1 MAYELALGKVSAL
14 LAGIT
19 TTKPSSDVV
28 VMRRLFEALSSVED
42 AAAGPTVDGAVLVAN
57 ANLAALEDVVCGK
70 TVLLSRCLQTLLV
83 SIYSCIVAKAP
94 GYAVRNI
101 ASTYLALSASKAAPT
116 CSRECS
122 VHVLGLIFATRA
134 FDCGSL
140 ITDAAAGLTKLAKGS
155 DVRLR
160 VAALKALFS
169 MVSGAG
175 TRMGDCHAELVKLA
189 GKCASDRSVEVRLTT
204 AALVAAVAK
213 ASAGCTTVPSE
224 ALLGAVGKGVEDD
237 VAAVQD
243 AFCRAVAAVHAEQ
256 IRAQLD
262 AEEQAKIGLARGV
275 SAQTEQLP
283 KPKRRLISKIA
294 SAMKHAIEEKKPVED
309 YKFRSVVAHLL
320 RNIVKAGTG
329 AARAAQVA
337 VLLHLTQECVALEQ
351 MDGQSD
357 LDWLVGSLVGLTN
370 DPMFSA
376 LPYDEQLYLRARLS
390 HLFRAAVTSQLPEGR
405 LAALATFL
413 TQYVS
418 RLDID
423 LDAKVAEH
431 ELQFAL
437 GELSHVVTSLGEA
450 AVAVADVAQAAAT
463 VHLRHPVFGVRSAA
477 AHVLVSI
484 ATTLPARGPV
494 GLRASLSSAQMQAR
508 QLAAYDGGDD
518 SSSKAAREQ
527 ERLQRMYFFHGHT
540 LVMSLFLR
548 HEKNLASSLP
558 QQLILDVLDF
568 GLELLTQVGVAV
580 AAGLD
585 VSRTSSLPPPTALP
599 QGKIKSLESIY
610 LFSLPIKE
618 YQIVDHFLGPALK
631 DEVMKIMP
639 VQKQT
644 RAGQRTRFKAFVAV
658 GDYDGHVGLGV
669 KCAKEV
675 ATAIRGAIIDAKMSV
690 VPVRRGYWG
699 NKIGK
704 PHTVPTKLQGK
715 CGSVCVRLVPA
726 PRGAGIVAARVPK
739 KLLQMSGVSD
749 VYTCSRGSTKTLGN
763 FVMATFNAIAKSY
776 SYLTPDLW
784 RETKLVKPPNQEH
797 TDFLGK
803 PQKIEPEE
811 KIGGYS
817 RGMHVYGRGVGGAYA
832 YAHACPLPFRLCADI
847 DHASGLHF

>member
-1 MAYELALGKVSAL
+1 MPVTMEYEAALQKLAAV
-14 LAGIT
+14 LAGVST
-19 TTKPSSDVV
+19 SKPSSDVV
-28 VMRRLFEALSSVED
+28 VMRRLFEALSAVEE
-42 AAAGPTVDGAVLVAN
+42 AAGGPTVDGAVLVAN

-70 TVLLSRCLQTLLV
+70 TVLLSRCLQTLIV
-83 SIYSCIVAKAP
+83 SVYSCIVAKAP

-101 ASTYLALSASKAAPT
+101 AATYLTLSASKAAPT

-155 DVRLR
+155 DVRVR

-175 TRMGDCHAELVKLA
+175 ARMGDCHAELVKLA

-204 AALVAAVAK
+204 AALLAAVAK

-243 AFCRAVAAVHAEQ
+243 AFCRAVAAVYAEH

-262 AEEQAKIGLARGV
+262 AEEQTKIGLARGV
-275 SAQTEQLP
+275 SAPAEQQP

-294 SAMKHAIEEKKPVED
+294 SAMKNAIEEKKPVDD
-309 YKFRSVVAHLL
+309 YKFRSVVTHMLK
-320 RNIVKAGTG
+320 NIVKAGTG

-357 LDWLVGSLVGLTN
+357 LDWLVESLVGLLT

-376 LPYDEQLYLRARLS
+376 LGYDEQMYLRARLS
-390 HLFRAAVTSQLPEGR
+390 HLFRAAITSQLSEGR

-418 RLDID
+418 RMDID
-423 LDAKVAEH
+423 VDAKAAEH
-431 ELQFAL
+431 ELQFTL

-484 ATTLPARGPV
+484 ATTLPVRGPV

-508 QLAAYDGGDD
+508 QLASYDGGDD
-518 SSSKAAREQ
+518 SSGKAAREQ

-540 LVMSLFLR
+540 LVISMFLR

-558 QQLILDVLDF
+558 HQLVLDVLAF
-568 GLELLTQVGVAV
+568 GLELLTQDVLNSSVAV
-580 AAGLD
+580 
-585 VSRTSSLPPPTALP
+585 RHIRCSL
-599 QGKIKSLESIY
+599 
-610 LFSLPIKE
+610 
-618 YQIVDHFLGPALK
+618 V
-631 DEVMKIMP
+631 
-639 VQKQT
+639 
-644 RAGQRTRFKAFVAV
+644 RAGSLIISSCLSAGHRFPRSRL
-658 GDYDGHVGLGV
+658 GD
-669 KCAKEV
+669 
-675 ATAIRGAIIDAKMSV
+675 
-690 VPVRRGYWG
+690 
-699 NKIGK
+699 
-704 PHTVPTKLQGK
+704 
-715 CGSVCVRLVPA
+715 
-726 PRGAGIVAARVPK
+726 IVHR
-739 KLLQMSGVSD
+739 
-749 VYTCSRGSTKTLGN
+749 
-763 FVMATFNAIAKSY
+763 
-776 SYLTPDLW
+776 
-784 RETKLVKPPNQEH
+784 
-797 TDFLGK
+797 
-803 PQKIEPEE
+803 
-811 KIGGYS
+811 
-817 RGMHVYGRGVGGAYA
+817 
-832 YAHACPLPFRLCADI
+832 
-847 DHASGLHF
+847 